1 MLPPEHPE
9 TAARAR
15 LPGFE
20 IDSPDKLMMP
30 TTVKARPNA
39 WVSQGF
45 GAFWTL
51 PLKIRMLA
59 VLLFVAHLV
68 AGGILTVA
76 ADKLSSAYVASC
88 GNLSR
93 VIVFVYCAE
102 LSHCLPGLVSFI
114 PRMRAALAPLRCL
127 SAWRCRSCPAPSPA
141 PLPPQTP
148 APVQARAPVWA

>member
-76 ADKLSSAYVASC
+76 ADKLSSATGPLTMPIGLAVPLVPS
-88 GNLSR
+88 SQ
-93 VIVFVYCAE
+93 
-102 LSHCLPGLVSFI
+102 PGT
-114 PRMRAALAPLRCL
+114 AAA
-127 SAWRCRSCPAPSPA
+127 
-141 PLPPQTP
+141 QTP